1 MEVFQTV
8 VSGVLVFVVG
18 QMFLKM
24 LIEPINK
31 LKQTFATASHVY
43 LVHILEIRLL
53 SSERSK
59 NIWGRAGRTHHKEL
73 ANSSRQYLAI
83 HCPRKSRQ
91 QWNARCRNSQLIRA
105 MTELIQ
111 HRLLMF
117 GMTRTGKCVV
127 VSHTELASS
136 IWIISARFMTKSE
149 RKIYEKR

>member
-31 LKQTFATASHVY
+31 LKQTFATVSHAY

-59 NIWGRAGRTHHKEL
+59 NI
-73 ANSSRQYLAI
+73 
-83 HCPRKSRQ
+83 
-91 QWNARCRNSQLIRA
+91 
-105 MTELIQ
+105 
-111 HRLLMF
+111 
-117 GMTRTGKCVV
+117 
-127 VSHTELASS
+127 
-136 IWIISARFMTKSE
+136 
-149 RKIYEKR
+149 